1 MSNAGKFPGGPV
13 VRTWCFH
20 CHGLASITG
29 EGTKILQVGSTAKGK
44 KKKRLRPDLKGWSAR
59 HRKLDGKI
67 KGNSNETLEDHSQH
81 GHMLV
86 EEKLEAREY

>member
-1 MSNAGKFPGGPV
+1 MEWTIKGLDSMS
-13 VRTWCFH
+13 
-20 CHGLASITG
+20 
-29 EGTKILQVGSTAKGK
+29 E
-44 KKKRLRPDLKGWSAR
+44 
-59 HRKLDGKI
+59 KLDGKI